1 MNRYEKLSLLE
12 RHVSIGSPKEI
23 VKIAHRDGA
32 LEFSVSVGDSSS
44 SSSDAFRLMTYKF
57 SSPFP
62 NAISVQTSH
71 HIDDASAHSGFL
83 PKDRTASMV
92 INETDDAYQVFSGK
106 TEARISKTGS
116 FSVAFFHDDKFLTRT
131 GSASALI
138 CKNNESIIRASH
150 TMDVGEYFYGLGAE
164 GGSLTRNGM
173 RSGSELFSDCFLSEA
188 STPYYLSSKAYGIL
202 VNHIEGTRFDF
213 GHSVPGQITFES
225 DSHIMEYIVMAGEST
240 KQTIS
245 LFSEMIGRP
254 SLSPAWSFGTTLST
268 TAEAV
273 YDESFIFESVEG
285 LLERNIN
292 ISLLHIDRRW
302 MPAYEWTGFLW
313 DASRFPDP
321 EDLIRTLHER
331 GIRVCLWIGPYI
343 SEQSS
348 FFSEALAANYFLR
361 DADGNLIRSDAIQP
375 GAAWID
381 FTHPAAKGFY
391 LKCLEDLTRIGV
403 DTFCIDDESLS
414 FLENYT
420 RLNINA
426 VRFSNGHTLKKPAGY
441 YGSLFTQS
449 VFDWLEKRMAK
460 SRTVM
465 FSGHYGIGTQRC
477 PTHIVGRST
486 ADYSGMH
493 DVLTKGLS
501 LSVCGFGSWS
511 HDIGGTEPG
520 CNPDLF
526 MRWTQFAALSPHSR
540 LHGRQQYK
548 LPWMY
553 GEDAAEVFDHF
564 TRLRHGLMPYIYSLA
579 VEASSTGVPMT
590 RPMFVE
596 FPKDETCANL
606 NRQYMLGDTL
616 LCAPI
621 FTADGCVRYYVPKGV
636 WTNILTYD
644 RIEGPCWRKEAHDY
658 FTLPLLARENSALV
672 TGKSDDHAEYDYLEG
687 VTVTLFELYENRP
700 VATEV
705 FSSDAQ
711 KSGIIRA
718 VRKDNHIVL
727 QMDGFRAS
735 CRLMLPHVFDVQSTS
750 EGIPETHDWG
760 TSIVFSGGRLE
771 IDL

>member
-1 MNRYEKLSLLE
+1 MNRYEKLSLVE
-12 RHVSIGSPKEI
+12 RQVSIESPKEI
-23 VKIAHRDGA
+23 IKIAHRDGGI
-32 LEFSVSVGDSSS
+32 EFSLSVGDSSS
-44 SSSDAFRLMTYKF
+44 ASSDTFRLIKYKF

-62 NAISVQTSH
+62 NAISVQISH
-71 HIDDASAHSGFL
+71 HAEDSTQNSGFL

-92 INETDDAYQVFSGK
+92 INETDDEYQIFSGK
-106 TEARISKTGS
+106 TEARVSKTGA
-116 FSVAFFHDDKFLTRT
+116 FCVAFFHDDKYLTQT

-138 CKNNESIIRASH
+138 CKNDETIIRASH

-164 GGSLTRNGM
+164 GGSFTRNGM
-173 RSGSELFSDCFLSEA
+173 RSGSDIFSDCYISETA
-188 STPYYLSSKAYGIL
+188 TPYYLSSKSYGIL
-202 VNHIEGTRFDF
+202 VNQIEGIRFDF
-213 GHSVPGQITFES
+213 GHSVPGQIAFES
-225 DSHIMEYIVMAGEST
+225 DCNKIEYIIIAGETS
-240 KQTIS
+240 KQTIRN
-245 LFSEMIGRP
+245 FSEMIGRP
-254 SLSPAWSFGTTLST
+254 SLSPAWSFGTTVST
-268 TAEAV
+268 TSESE
-273 YDESFIFESVEG
+273 YDESFIYESIEG

-302 MPAYEWTGFLW
+302 MPDYEWTGFLW
-313 DASRFPDP
+313 DSRRFPDP

-348 FFSEALAANYFLR
+348 FYSEAMAANYFLR
-361 DADGNLIRSDAIQP
+361 DAEGKLVRSDAIQP

-391 LKCLEDLTRIGV
+391 LKCLEELSRIGV
-403 DTFCIDDESLS
+403 DTFYIDDDSLS
-414 FLENYT
+414 FLENYA
-420 RLNINA
+420 RSNSKVIC
-426 VRFSNGHTLKKPAGY
+426 FSNGHRLRKPSGY

-449 VFDWLEKRMAK
+449 VFDWLEKRMSK

-477 PTHIVGRST
+477 PTHIIGRST

-493 DVLTKGLS
+493 NVLTKGLS
-501 LSVCGFGSWS
+501 LSVCGFGSWG
-511 HDIGGTEPG
+511 HDIGGSEPG

-526 MRWTQFAALSPHSR
+526 MRWTQFAALSPFAR

-553 GEDAAEVFDHF
+553 GEDAVEVFDHF

-579 VEASSTGVPMT
+579 VEATSTGVPMT

-606 NRQYMLGDTL
+606 NRQYMLGGTL

-621 FTADGCVRYYVPKGV
+621 FAADGCVRYYVPKGV

-644 RIEGPCWRKEAHDY
+644 RIEGPCWRKEEHDY
-658 FTLPLLARENSALV
+658 FTLPLLARENTALV
-672 TGKSDDHAEYDYLEG
+672 TGKSDDVAEYDYLEG
-687 VTVTLFELYENRP
+687 VTITLFELQENRP

-705 FSSDAQ
+705 FSADAQ

-735 CRLMLPHVFDVQSTS
+735 CRLMLPNIFDVKSTS
-750 EGIPETHDWG
+750 DGISETHDWG
-760 TSIVFSGGRLE
+760 TSVVFSGGRIE
-771 IDL
+771 IVL